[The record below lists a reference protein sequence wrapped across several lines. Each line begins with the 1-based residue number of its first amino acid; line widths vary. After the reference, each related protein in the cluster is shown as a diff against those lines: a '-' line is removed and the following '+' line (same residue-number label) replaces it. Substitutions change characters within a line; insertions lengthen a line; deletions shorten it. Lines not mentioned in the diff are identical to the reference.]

1 MAIDIHW
8 IRDDA
13 SLAQH
18 CLEWQSLPFVALDT
32 EFMRVDTFYP
42 IAALLQIGDGAR
54 AYLIDPLLINDWR
67 PMCALLENPAVI
79 KVVHACS

>member
-1 MAIDIHW
+1 VAIDIHW

-32 EFMRVDTFYP
+32 EFRRVDTF
-42 IAALLQIGDGAR
+42 
-54 AYLIDPLLINDWR
+54 
-67 PMCALLENPAVI
+67 
-79 KVVHACS
+79 